1 MKKIITI
8 SVIALFVI
16 ALGAFYFLKNQNTK
30 AIEEQR
36 VLEQTLKISQEYA
49 SLRYQ
54 SDNVLLN
61 AKEYEGYD
69 AWKEE
74 MTNIIQEWGELE
86 KNAAKLETEANELNL
101 EKVSFHLVNQAL
113 AYDLQEANQ
122 IINSAP
128 QFQKISTLAKYY
140 GVDAKMAQLILNQT
154 ADQMSRDAYGGEGDV
169 AATYENSAV
178 RIKNGAKVTVFV
190 GTIVATGG
198 TSALAASGALAQT
211 AVVVSGADLALE
223 ITEDEARISLGDKNK
238 VSSMVSKIRTVT
250 EPAAGIL
257 SIASMPNNLSKAIDK
272 FSVAYLGA
280 DQIRSVIQ
288 DKKILGISIKIDEKG
303 ETKTEIAG
311 LTEDELP
318 QWQKENNAPDSTE
331 TVEEIIKQF
340 NQVSV
345 TPIKEE
351 KIEEKKTIEKNEL
364 MGVRE
369 FNQLSDDE
377 QLKTM
382 KQVREFFGEPDF
394 TTVNKFG
401 RTVYIYLD
409 RIQDGLRSGIRF
421 AFYTLDDYKKIAES
435 AFGWN
440 EDYQK
445 IWNDSEGGL
454 TATTEV
460 KNNEYFQAL
469 YGL

>member
-74 MTNIIQEWGELE
+74 ITNIIQEWGELE
-86 KNAAKLETEANELNL
+86 KNAAKLEKEANKLNL
-101 EKVSFHLVNQAL
+101 EKVSFHFVSEAL

-198 TSALAASGALAQT
+198 TSALTASGALAQT

-238 VSSMVSKIRTVT
+238 VSSMVSKMRTVT

-257 SIASMPNNLSKAIDK
+257 SITSMPNNLSKAIDK
-272 FSVAYLGA
+272 FSVAYLGV
-280 DQIRSVIQ
+280 DQIRSVVQ
-288 DKKILGISIKIDEKG
+288 DTKILGISIKINEKG

-318 QWQKENNAPDSTE
+318 QWQKENNAPNSTE

-340 NQVSV
+340 KQVSAM
-345 TPIKEE
+345 PIKEE
-351 KIEEKKTIEKNEL
+351 KIEEKQTVEKNEL
-364 MGVRE
+364 MGIRE

-394 TTVNKFG
+394 ITVNKAG

-421 AFYTLDDYKKIAES
+421 TFYTLDDYKKVAES

-440 EDYQK
+440 EDYQE
-445 IWNDSEGGL
+445 IWDDSEGGL
-454 TATTEV
+454 TAITEV